1 MDKLNA
7 KEGYV
12 YMLSAEKELNDWRF
26 KYPDSEYWTKM
37 TNELL
42 WDIAKFDGEH
52 DGEIVT

>member
-12 YMLSAEKELNDWRF
+12 YMLSAEKELDEWRF